1 MKLKLCLAAALSCVV
16 GLACAQSM
24 PKEINIAYVK
34 APFNLQ
40 NMVMKD
46 QNLLEKAFEKHGTKV
61 KWHTITSGAKQ
72 TQAMAA
78 GALDFSAVMNTASLL
93 STNGAGNPVL
103 IANGVSM
110 YVYRFENASV
120 GCFSSSQWIFV
131 TGHHLT
137 RRISCS

>member
-46 QNLLEKAFEKHGTKV
+46 QKLLEKAFEKHGTTV

-72 TQAMAA
+72 
-78 GALDFSAVMNTASLL
+78 AVAVK
-93 STNGAGNPVL
+93 G
-103 IANGVSM
+103 
-110 YVYRFENASV
+110 
-120 GCFSSSQWIFV
+120 
-131 TGHHLT
+131 
-137 RRISCS
+137 